1 MSTTAALSDLGM
13 DHLSS
18 RALAALP
25 LVEVAWADG
34 SLGASEVDRIVHEAE
49 ASLGLG
55 EEGALLLT
63 DWLRHRPSDTYF
75 AAGRALLR
83 EAAAT
88 PGSGIEAAMLR
99 RVPDLAREVALAAR
113 GWMRFLGVRAR
124 EQAVIDR
131 IAKEL
136 SALTDAPAE
145 RRASSHQPT
154 MLAIGP
160 AEDDDDHESLVGVVI
175 VETAERRTKHLVTR
189 EGLVIGGSTE
199 AHVVVA
205 GEGVA
210 AKHARVIERR
220 RRFYVE
226 ALGTAPVLVRDEKV
240 GQRRLLGGEPIRLGR
255 SEVVFKMAR
264 RT

>member
-1 MSTTAALSDLGM
+1 MSPPVLSDLGI

-34 SLGASEVDRIVHEAE
+34 SLGTSEVDRIVREAE

-63 DWLRHRPSDTYF
+63 DWLRHRPSDSYF
-75 AAGRALLR
+75 ALGRAMLR

-124 EQAVIDR
+124 DQAVIDR

-136 SALTDAPAE
+136 SALTDAPEE
-145 RRASSHQPT
+145 RRVSTHQPT
-154 MLAIGP
+154 VFLAGDE
-160 AEDDDDHESLVGVVI
+160 ADDEEVLVGVVI
-175 VETAERRTKHLVTR
+175 VEAGPQRTKHLVTR
-189 EGLVIGGSTE
+189 EGLVIGASTE
-199 AHVVVA
+199 AHVVLA

-226 ALGTAPVLVRDEKV
+226 ALGAAPVLVREEKV

-255 SEVVFKMAR
+255 AEVVFKMAR
-264 RT
+264 RA